1 MKSESAFKTILHECT
16 NTKRNRWPRIL
27 YTCFVNQLPQI
38 ACLQIFF
45 SQVESIIRQVILDSL
60 LWKYS
65 SWTTA
70 TKTKS
75 HFNYISILK
84 KVMVHPLDK
93 FIVMKSELII
103 SINLYSHSKSQ
114 EKSFVTL
121 IPEFLLYQYN

>member
-1 MKSESAFKTILHECT
+1 MKLESAFKTILHECT
-16 NTKRNRWPRIL
+16 NTKRNRWSRIL

-45 SQVESIIRQVILDSL
+45 SQVESIIRQVISDSL

-65 SWTTA
+65 SWAPT

-75 HFNYISILK
+75 HFNYISMLK
-84 KVMVHPLDK
+84 KVMFHPLDK

-114 EKSFVTL
+114 EKSFLTL
-121 IPEFLLYQYN
+121 IPEFLLYQ